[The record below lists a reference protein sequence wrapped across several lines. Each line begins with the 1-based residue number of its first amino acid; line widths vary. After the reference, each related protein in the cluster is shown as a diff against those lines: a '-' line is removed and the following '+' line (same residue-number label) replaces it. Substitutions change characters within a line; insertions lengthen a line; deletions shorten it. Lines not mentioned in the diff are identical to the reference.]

1 MSQSNLVT
9 RDSDHAT
16 ERAVPVTRIRIDD
29 LPIAEELTPEQE
41 ALIQGAGL
49 KSFRPQ
55 LEVLEGRALP
65 SGMTPL
71 VNNPSVIEV
80 PVMVTNIKVIANQV
94 QLNPI
99 DIKSQLDKGLPPATQ
114 PGAASPF
121 AGVPAGSIRTLELEA
136 GKGFVAKTAPAPV
149 QRVEDG
155 PIEQIKG
162 VTAALLAQ
170 AESYGQS
177 ALAQAK
183 SYGQS
188 AWRWLVLKAAGK
200 MIRENPNIPTLKLVG
215 AE

>member
-1 MSQSNLVT
+1 
-9 RDSDHAT
+9 
-16 ERAVPVTRIRIDD
+16 VTRIRIDD
-29 LPIAEELTPEQE
+29 LPVAEDLTPEQE
-41 ALIQGAGL
+41 ELILGAGL
-49 KSFRPQ
+49 RSFRPQ

-65 SGMTPL
+65 SGMTPPAL

-80 PVMVTNIKVIANQV
+80 PVMVTNTKVSANQG

-155 PIEQIKG
+155 PIDQIKG
-162 VTAALLAQ
+162 VTAAL
-170 AESYGQS
+170 
-177 ALAQAK
+177 LAQAK

-188 AWRWLVLKAAGK
+188 AWRWLALQAAGK
-200 MIRENPNIPTLKLVG
+200 FIRENPNLPILKWIG